1 VTRNLECGDLSPL
14 WLKRRQ
20 GGALQKTNM
29 KRLILLIIV
38 VVIGGGAALGAWT
51 YSDLHKPFAHTKTGQ
66 YIEIPKG
73 TSPSIIVHKLA
84 TEGIIKHEWPLKLYL
99 KVSGKGSTLK
109 AGEYDFPSP
118 ISPIGVLSKLQ
129 QGERRLNRLT
139 IIEGWT
145 RWDIARAMMEVPE
158 LKLESEGQALD
169 LMNNIN
175 LISDLDPEAKNLE
188 GYLFP
193 DTYEFSPETTPA
205 QLIEMMVKRFR
216 NVWKPDWTERARS
229 LSFSPR
235 QIVTTASII
244 ETEAKLAAERPLVA
258 SVIYNR
264 LKKNIPLAVDSSVIY
279 ASKLEGK
286 WRYDGKVYRSDIERR
301 SPYNTRIYAGLPPG
315 PVASPGESSLKA
327 ALNPASSEYL
337 YYVRNPDRDDG
348 AHNFYSNGAE
358 FETGVQALR
367 KWERERDARQ

>member
-1 VTRNLECGDLSPL
+1 
-14 WLKRRQ
+14 
-20 GGALQKTNM
+20 M

-38 VVIGGGAALGAWT
+38 VGVLAVAGFGAWA
-51 YSDLHKPFAHTKTGQ
+51 YSDLHKPIAHAKTGQ
-66 YIEIPKG
+66 YIDIPKG
-73 TSPSIIVHKLA
+73 SSPGSIVRRLA
-84 TEGIIKHEWPLKLYL
+84 AEGIISHEWPLKLYL
-99 KVSGKGSTLK
+99 KATGAGSTLK

-118 ISPIGVLSKLQ
+118 ISPLGALAKLQ
-129 QGERRLNRLT
+129 QGQRRLNRLT

-145 RWDIARAMMEVPE
+145 RWDIARAMAQVPE
-158 LKLESEGQALD
+158 FGLTSDAQALE
-169 LMNNIN
+169 LMDNVS

-205 QLIEMMVKRFR
+205 ELVEMMVKRFR
-216 NVWKPDWTERARS
+216 DVWKPDWTDRARS
-229 LSFSPR
+229 LAFSPR

-244 ETEAKLAAERPLVA
+244 ETEAKLAEERPIVA

-264 LKKNIPLAVDSSVIY
+264 LKKDIPLAVDSSVIY

-301 SPYNTRIYAGLPPG
+301 SPYNTRLYAGLPPG

-327 ALNPASSEYL
+327 ALNPVTSDYL

-367 KWERERDARQ
+367 RWERERDEEEARKKREGGNN

>member
-1 VTRNLECGDLSPL
+1 
-14 WLKRRQ
+14 
-20 GGALQKTNM
+20 M
-29 KRLILLIIV
+29 KKLILLVLAILLLA
-38 VVIGGGAALGAWT
+38 GAATGAWV
-51 YSDLHKPFAHTKTGQ
+51 YSDLRKPVSHSKSGQ

-73 TSPSIIVHKLA
+73 SSPAAIIKKLTA
-84 TEGIIKHEWPLKLYL
+84 EGVLKHEWPLKLYL
-99 KVSGKGSTLK
+99 KSSGKGSTLK

-118 ISPIGVLSKLQ
+118 ISPLGVLAKLQ
-129 QGERRLNRLT
+129 EGERRLNRIT

-145 RWDIARAMMEVPE
+145 RWDIAKAMVQVPE
-158 LKLESEGQALD
+158 FHLNSEAQALA
-169 LMNNIN
+169 LMDNVS
-175 LISDLDPEAKNLE
+175 LIGDLDPKAANLE

-205 QLIEMMVKRFR
+205 ELVEMMVKRFR
-216 NVWKPDWTERARS
+216 GVWKADWTERARS
-229 LSFSPR
+229 LGRTPR
-235 QIVTTASII
+235 EIVTTASII
-244 ETEAKLAAERPLVA
+244 ETEAKLNEERPLVA

-264 LKKNIPLAVDSSVIY
+264 LEKNIPLAVDSSVIY

-327 ALNPASSEYL
+327 ALNPATSDYL

-348 AHNFYSNGAE
+348 AHNFYNNGGD

-367 KWERERDARQ
+367 NWERQRDAEERQRR

>member
-1 VTRNLECGDLSPL
+1 
-14 WLKRRQ
+14 
-20 GGALQKTNM
+20 M

-38 VVIGGGAALGAWT
+38 VGVLAAAGLGAWT
-51 YSDLHKPFAHTKTGQ
+51 YSDLHKPIAHAKTGQ
-66 YIEIPKG
+66 YIDIPKG
-73 TSPSIIVHKLA
+73 SSPGSIVRRLA
-84 TEGIIKHEWPLKLYL
+84 AEGIIRHEWPLKLYL
-99 KVSGKGSTLK
+99 KGTGAGSTLK

-118 ISPIGVLSKLQ
+118 ISMAQ
-129 QGERRLNRLT
+129 
-139 IIEGWT
+139 
-145 RWDIARAMMEVPE
+145 VPE
-158 LKLESEGQALD
+158 FGLTSDAQALE
-169 LMNNIN
+169 LMDNVS

-205 QLIEMMVKRFR
+205 ELVDMMVKRFR
-216 NVWKPDWTERARS
+216 AVWKPDWTDRARS

-244 ETEAKLAAERPLVA
+244 ETEAKLAEERPVVA

-264 LKKNIPLAVDSSVIY
+264 LKKDIPLAVDSSVIY

-301 SPYNTRIYAGLPPG
+301 SPYNTRLYAGLPPG

-327 ALNPASSEYL
+327 ALNPVTSDYL

-367 KWERERDARQ
+367 RWERERDEEEARKKREGGK

>member
-1 VTRNLECGDLSPL
+1 
-14 WLKRRQ
+14 
-20 GGALQKTNM
+20 M

-38 VVIGGGAALGAWT
+38 VGVLAAAGLAGWT
-51 YSDLHKPFAHTKTGQ
+51 YSNLHKPITHSKNGK
-66 YIEIPKG
+66 YIDIPKG
-73 TSPSIIVHKLA
+73 TSPSAIVKKLA
-84 TEGIIKHEWPLKLYL
+84 DEGVIQNEWPLKLYL
-99 KVSGKGSTLK
+99 KLTGKGSTLK

-118 ISPIGVLSKLQ
+118 ISPLAVIAKLQ
-129 QGERRLNRLT
+129 QGQRRLNRLT

-145 RWDIARAMMEVPE
+145 RWDIARAMAQAPE
-158 LKLESEGQALD
+158 FKLENDAQALE
-169 LMNNIN
+169 LMNNVS
-175 LISDLDPEAKNLE
+175 LISDLDPVAKNLE

-205 QLIEMMVKRFR
+205 EFIEIMVKRFR

-229 LSFSPR
+229 LSFTPR
-235 QIVTTASII
+235 EIVTTASII
-244 ETEAKLAAERPLVA
+244 ETEAKLAEERPLVA

-264 LKKNIPLAVDSSVIY
+264 LKKDIPLAVDSSVIY

-286 WRYDGKVYRSDIERR
+286 WRYDGKVYLSDIQRR

-327 ALNPASSEYL
+327 ALNPATSDYL

-367 KWERERDARQ
+367 KWERERDAEEARKKPQTR

>member
-1 VTRNLECGDLSPL
+1 
-14 WLKRRQ
+14 
-20 GGALQKTNM
+20 M
-29 KRLILLIIV
+29 KRIILLIIV
-38 VVIGGGAALGAWT
+38 VGILAVAGLGFWT
-51 YSDLHKPFAHTKTGQ
+51 YSDLHKPITHAKTGQ
-66 YIEIPKG
+66 YIDIPKG
-73 TSPSIIVHKLA
+73 TSPSAIVHKLA
-84 TEGIIKHEWPLKLYL
+84 TEGVIKNEWPLKLYL
-99 KVSGKGSTLK
+99 KATGKGSSLR

-118 ISPIGVLSKLQ
+118 ISPLAVLAKLQ
-129 QGERRLNRLT
+129 QGERRLNRIT

-145 RWDIARAMMEVPE
+145 RWDIARAMVQVPE
-158 LKLESEGQALD
+158 FKLTSDAQALE
-169 LMNNIN
+169 LMNDVS
-175 LISDLDPEAKNLE
+175 LIRDIDPEAKNLE

-205 QLIEMMVKRFR
+205 ELVEMMVKRFR
-216 NVWKPDWTERARS
+216 GVWKPDWTQRALS
-229 LSFSPR
+229 LSFTPR

-244 ETEAKLAAERPLVA
+244 ETEAKLAEERPIVA

-264 LKKNIPLAVDSSVIY
+264 LKKDIPLAVDSSVIY

-286 WRYDGKVYRSDIERR
+286 WRYDGRVYRSDIERR

-327 ALNPASSEYL
+327 ALNPATSDYL

-348 AHNFYSNGAE
+348 AHNFYNNGAE

-367 KWERERDARQ
+367 RWERERDEEEARKKREGGQ

>member
-1 VTRNLECGDLSPL
+1 
-14 WLKRRQ
+14 
-20 GGALQKTNM
+20 M

-38 VVIGGGAALGAWT
+38 VGVLAAAGLGAWT
-51 YSDLHKPFAHTKTGQ
+51 YSDLHKPIAHAKTGQ
-66 YIEIPKG
+66 YIDIPKG
-73 TSPSIIVHKLA
+73 SSPGSIVRRLA
-84 TEGIIKHEWPLKLYL
+84 AEGIISHEWPLKLYL
-99 KVSGKGSTLK
+99 KASGAGSTLK

-118 ISPIGVLSKLQ
+118 ISPLGVLAKLQ
-129 QGERRLNRLT
+129 QGQRRLNRLT

-145 RWDIARAMMEVPE
+145 RWDIARAMAQVPE
-158 LKLESEGQALD
+158 FGLTSDAQALE
-169 LMNNIN
+169 LMDNVS

-205 QLIEMMVKRFR
+205 ELVDMMVKRFR
-216 NVWKPDWTERARS
+216 AVWKPDWTDRARS

-244 ETEAKLAAERPLVA
+244 ETEAKLAEERPVVA

-264 LKKNIPLAVDSSVIY
+264 LKKDIPLAVDSSVIY

-301 SPYNTRIYAGLPPG
+301 SPYNTRLYAGLPPG

-327 ALNPASSEYL
+327 ALNPVTSDYL

-367 KWERERDARQ
+367 RWERERDEEEARKKREGGN

>member
-1 VTRNLECGDLSPL
+1 
-14 WLKRRQ
+14 
-20 GGALQKTNM
+20 M

-38 VVIGGGAALGAWT
+38 LAILAVAAFGAWA
-51 YSDLHKPFAHTKTGQ
+51 YSDLRRPAAHARAGQ

-73 TSPSIIVHKLA
+73 SSPSAIVRKLA
-84 TEGIIKHEWPLKLYL
+84 AEGVIKHEWPLKIYL
-99 KVSGKGSTLK
+99 KSTGTGSTLK

-118 ISPIGVLSKLQ
+118 ISPLSVLAKLQ

-145 RWDIARAMMEVPE
+145 RWDIARAMAQVPE
-158 LKLESEGQALD
+158 FKLASEAQALE
-169 LMNNIN
+169 LMNNVS
-175 LISDLDPEAKNLE
+175 LISDLDPEARNLE

-216 NVWKPDWTERARS
+216 NVWTPDWTDRARS
-229 LSFSPR
+229 MNFSAR

-244 ETEAKLAAERPLVA
+244 ETEAKLDEERPLVA

-264 LKKNIPLAVDSSVIY
+264 LQKDIPLAVDSSVIY

-286 WRYDGKVYRSDIERR
+286 WRYDGKVYLSDLQRR
-301 SPYNTRIYAGLPPG
+301 SPYNTRIYTGLPPG

-327 ALNPASSEYL
+327 AVNPVTSDFL
-337 YYVRNPDRDDG
+337 YYVRNPARDDG
-348 AHNFYSNGAE
+348 AHNFYSNGAD

-367 KWERERDARQ
+367 KWERERDEEEARKKRETGLQD

>member
-1 VTRNLECGDLSPL
+1 MKKFLLLVL
-14 WLKRRQ
+14 
-20 GGALQKTNM
+20 AL
-29 KRLILLIIV
+29 LLLA
-38 VVIGGGAALGAWT
+38 GAASGAWV
-51 YSDLHKPFAHTKTGQ
+51 YSDLHKPVSHNKSGQ

-73 TSPSIIVHKLA
+73 SSPASIIKKLLA
-84 TEGIIKHEWPLKLYL
+84 EGIIKHEWPLKLYL
-99 KVSGKGSTLK
+99 KSTGKGGTLK

-118 ISPIGVLSKLQ
+118 ISPLSVVAKLQ
-129 QGERRLNRLT
+129 QGQRRLNRIT
-139 IIEGWT
+139 IPEGWT
-145 RWDIARAMMEVPE
+145 RWDIARAMIQIPE
-158 LKLESEGQALD
+158 LHLDNEAQALA
-169 LMNNIN
+169 LMDNVS
-175 LISDLDPEAKNLE
+175 LIHDIDPAATNLE

-193 DTYEFSPETTPA
+193 DTYEFSPETSGA
-205 QLIEMMVKRFR
+205 ELIEMMVKRFR
-216 NVWKPDWTERARS
+216 SVWKPDWTERARS
-229 LSFSPR
+229 LNLTPR

-244 ETEAKLAAERPLVA
+244 ETEAKLAEERPLVA

-264 LKKNIPLAVDSSVIY
+264 LQKSIPLAVDSSVIY

-327 ALNPASSEYL
+327 ALNPVNSDYL

-348 AHNFYSNGAE
+348 AHNFYNNSSD

-367 KWERERDARQ
+367 KWERERDLEEAQRK

>member
-1 VTRNLECGDLSPL
+1 
-14 WLKRRQ
+14 
-20 GGALQKTNM
+20 M

-38 VVIGGGAALGAWT
+38 VGVLAVTGLAAWT
-51 YSDLHKPFAHTKTGQ
+51 YSNLHKPVAHSKKGQ

-73 TSPSIIVHKLA
+73 TSPSAIINKLA
-84 TEGIIKHEWPLKLYL
+84 SEGVIQHEWPLKLYL
-99 KVSGKGSTLK
+99 KLTGKGSTLK

-118 ISPIGVLSKLQ
+118 ISPLGVIAKLQ
-129 QGERRLNRLT
+129 QGQRRLNRVT

-145 RWDIARAMMEVPE
+145 RWDIAHAMAQVPE
-158 LKLESEGQALD
+158 LKLENDAQALE
-169 LMNNIN
+169 LMDNVS
-175 LISDLDPEAKNLE
+175 LISDLDPVARNLE

-205 QLIEMMVKRFR
+205 ELIETMVKRFR
-216 NVWKPDWTERARS
+216 NVWKADWTERARS
-229 LSFSPR
+229 LNFTPR
-235 QIVTTASII
+235 EIVTTASII
-244 ETEAKLAAERPLVA
+244 ETEAKLAEERPIVA

-264 LKKNIPLAVDSSVIY
+264 LKKDIPLAVDSSVIY

-286 WRYDGKVYRSDIERR
+286 WRYDGKVYLSDIQRR
-301 SPYNTRIYAGLPPG
+301 SPYNTRLYAGLPPG

-327 ALNPASSEYL
+327 ALNPATSDYL

-367 KWERERDARQ
+367 KWERERDAEESRKKAQTR